1 MLAVCAVL
9 SVPCCAVLCCSTS
22 LPVQLL
28 QGVFSALG
36 GLGQPP
42 AAAGAAAGAAGQ
54 PAPGPEPVH
63 LLQSIASFL
72 QQLQSGAGAAGGDT
86 AMPVTSLALGGTT
99 GGCELCML

>member
-1 MLAVCAVL
+1 M
-9 SVPCCAVLCCSTS
+9 
-22 LPVQLL
+22 QLL

-42 AAAGAAAGAAGQ
+42 AAAAGQ
-54 PAPGPEPVH
+54 QAQGPQPVH

-72 QQLQSGAGAAGGDT
+72 QQLQGEAAGAAGAT

-99 GGCELCML
+99 GKGCRD